1 MKQLVKIKILQEPY
15 FLEFEP
21 SERIIFPGLLTAA
34 VYDDGSEETIIDPWL
49 DYIDTDEPGEYEC
62 KIYLDKDHK
71 DIYTSFTYKVVEKL
85 ENYSNTKS
93 LKLKSS
99 ILAKLKSSTSDSDI
113 SVAAICS
120 TTLQRSMCATP
131 CYSSTSIAPD
141 CISSS
146 DKGCSCSSTATC
158 CTSSGDCSSSGT
170 LSCSCLSAKVSCC
183 TDSLTGCTSSNA
195 YSCSCYSENNC
206 CTSSLYCNSSATN
219 SCGCYSDQVCACTA
233 SGLSSCATCPTSGSY
248 TSKDINVLVG
258 GTDSEVNAY
267 TEVTNLTNVNYLGTA
282 KTVGLN
288 YYYSNN
294 KGVSSSVATSIFN
307 LSYSG
312 DSTINSAT
320 NDILKIDILT
330 LTESSDK
337 LTVEFMYEDTVLS
350 TSTYSGNTSWTTCS
364 YTIPS
369 TYAGKDLR
377 NFKIRCKYTKDGS
390 NNYGADQAWLRKP
403 AITHNGRDIYLTN
416 KTDSGS
422 YAFTKVVYLV

>member
-1 MKQLVKIKILQEPY
+1 MKKLIEIKIIQEPY
-15 FLEFEP
+15 FLEFKTT
-21 SERIIFPGLLTAA
+21 ERILFPGLLTAA
-34 VYDDGSEETIIDPWL
+34 VYDDGSEEIIIDPYL
-49 DYIDTDEPGEYEC
+49 DYIDTDQPGDYEC
-62 KIYLDKDHK
+62 KIYYNKDCRE
-71 DIYTSFTYKVVEKL
+71 IYTSFTYKVVEKL

-93 LKLKSS
+93 LKLKTS
-99 ILAKLKSSTSDSDI
+99 ILTVLKSSNFNSVIGCIGCNTNIASGCCTIGAGFNPCDS
-113 SVAAICS
+113 SQS
-120 TTLQRSMCATP
+120 L
-131 CYSSTSIAPD
+131 
-141 CISSS
+141 
-146 DKGCSCSSTATC
+146 GCSCSSMEVTC
-158 CTSSGDCSSSGT
+158 CTSSSDCSSSSSYSCSCSSMDNCCTGSSSACSGVSSQYSCSCSSMEVT
-170 LSCSCLSAKVSCC
+170 CCTSSSDCSSSSALSCSC
-183 TDSLTGCTSSNA
+183 SSNQT
-195 YSCSCYSENNC
+195 CY
-206 CTSSLYCNSSATN
+206 
-219 SCGCYSDQVCACTA
+219 CTA

-258 GTDSEVNAY
+258 GTDSEVNGY
-267 TEVTNLTNVNYLGTA
+267 TEITNVKNVNYLGTS

-294 KGVSSSVATSIFN
+294 KKVTSSVATSIFN
-307 LSYSG
+307 ISYSG

-320 NDILKIDILT
+320 NDILKIDIMT
-330 LTESSDK
+330 LTESGYDK

-377 NFKIRCKYTKDGS
+377 NFKIRCKYTKDDS